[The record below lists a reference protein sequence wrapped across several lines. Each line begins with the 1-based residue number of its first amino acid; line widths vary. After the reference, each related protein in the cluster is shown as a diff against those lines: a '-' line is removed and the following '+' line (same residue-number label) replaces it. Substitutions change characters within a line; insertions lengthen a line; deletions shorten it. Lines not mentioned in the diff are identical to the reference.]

1 MKVGIKIFN
10 LVAIIYVLL
19 AIIYIGLFYYSRLY
33 TIQLIGDK
41 EVYVNINK
49 DYFENGFRA
58 TFLNKEYKD
67 VKVTDNINTKKVGDY
82 KVVYDIPF
90 LWFHNYVIRTI
101 HVIDQEK
108 PVIQLEGNEYIY
120 LKQNEEYVEQGYKA
134 IDNVDGDITSSV
146 KIDTNLDITKEGTYI
161 IKYHIKDSS
170 GNEAE
175 AKRNIEVLQE
185 GLLTSGIAKFRL
197 KGHFKD
203 VILEYEEKEY
213 DYFKDTIFL
222 GDSNFVFLS
231 TKGNYIS
238 PSQTWGKFNLN
249 IAQINY
255 STFTTYQDNQIRNLE
270 SAIKTYHPKF
280 LIITA
285 GLNSANF
292 VDRETVIQETDNFI
306 NYMKTNHSDI
316 TIAISSIFP
325 VRKYGSCNG
334 DYTMSRANEYNYYIV
349 QECHKHHV
357 NFINFTDEIKN
368 EEGYGADQYL
378 YCESEDDCGFHLSNE
393 GKEKYIDYIKHL
405 NLERKQ

>member
-1 MKVGIKIFN
+1 MKIMTKIYHIT
-10 LVAIIYVLL
+10 AIIYIIL
-19 AIIYIGLFYYSRLY
+19 ALIYIGLFFCTRLY
-33 TIQLIGDK
+33 SIQLIGDK
-41 EVYVNINK
+41 DVYLNINK
-49 DYFENGFRA
+49 DYFENGYRA
-58 TFLNKEYKD
+58 TFLNKEYKN
-67 VKVTDNINTKKVGDY
+67 VKVIKNINTKKVGDY
-82 KVVYDIPF
+82 KVIYDIPF
-90 LWFHNYVIRTI
+90 LFFHIYAIRTV
-101 HVIDQEK
+101 HVVDQEK
-108 PVIQLEGNEYIY
+108 PIIQLEGSEYLY

-134 IDNVDGDITSSV
+134 TDNVDGDITSSV
-146 KIDTNLDITKEGTYI
+146 EIENNLDITKEGNYTITYRV
-161 IKYHIKDSS
+161 KDSS

-175 AKRNIEVLQE
+175 LKRNIEVIQS
-185 GLLTSGIAKFRL
+185 GLLTDGIGAFRL

-222 GDSNFVFLS
+222 GDSNIVFLS

-255 STFTTYQDNQIRNLE
+255 STFTTFQDNQIRNLE
-270 SAIKTYHPKF
+270 SAINTFHPKY

-292 VDRETVIQETDNFI
+292 VDRETVVQETVNFI

-334 DYTMSRANEYNYYIV
+334 DYTMNRVNEYNYYIV
-349 QECHKHHV
+349 QECHKYHV

-368 EEGYGADQYL
+368 EEGYGADEYL
-378 YCESEDDCGFHLSNE
+378 YCQKEDDCGFHLSDE
-393 GKEKYIDYIKHL
+393 GKAKYIDYIKHV
-405 NLERKQ
+405 NLERK